1 MKLVTAI
8 VKPFRLE
15 VVTGEKG
22 PEAL

>member
-8 VKPFRLE
+8 GKPFRLE

-22 PEAL
+22 PGAL